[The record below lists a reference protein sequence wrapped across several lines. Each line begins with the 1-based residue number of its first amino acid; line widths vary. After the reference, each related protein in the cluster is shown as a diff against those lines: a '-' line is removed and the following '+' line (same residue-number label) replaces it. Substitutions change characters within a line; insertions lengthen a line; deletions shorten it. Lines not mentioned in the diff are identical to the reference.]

1 MTTAAEIIDIGTQK
15 ETELMVNR
23 SKVIEIKTDFDY
35 MEAGEFHKTIK
46 GMIKRIKSAFKPS
59 KDKAKQAHSEIV
71 ALEKEFL
78 TSLNDAESETKKA
91 LVAYDLKREEQ
102 RKAEEEARLKALR
115 EAEESKLEMASM
127 AAVSGNEEKVKEI
140 METPEPELP
149 IPTKPVTRGLSYRDN
164 WKWELIDESKVP
176 VTYKKLVIDQDKI
189 NKIVKEIKSDTDI
202 DGIRVYN
209 DRTLVSRSA

>member
-46 GMIKRIKSAFKPS
+46 GTIKRIKSAFKPS

-209 DRTLVSRSA
+209 DRTLVSRSE

>member
-102 RKAEEEARLKALR
+102 RKAEEEAHLKALR

-209 DRTLVSRSA
+209 DRTLVSRSE

>member
-102 RKAEEEARLKALR
+102 RKAEEEAHLKALR

-149 IPTKPVTRGLSYRDN
+149 IPTKPVIRGISYRDN

-209 DRTLVSRSA
+209 DRTLVSRSE

>member
-209 DRTLVSRSA
+209 DRTLVSRSE